1 MVGDAHATNDRR
13 ELMNGPTCKAIVV
26 ALAVVL
32 ITGTGSIAA
41 EEIKTLEIGA
51 AAPDFNL
58 PGVDGKTHKLAEYD
72 EAKVLAIVF
81 TCNHCPTAQAYEERI
96 KALAA
101 DYKDKGVVLVAISPN
116 DPQAVRLDE
125 LGYTDLGDSLA
136 DMKIRAK
143 DKGFNFPYLY
153 DGDKQEVSKAYG
165 PMTTP
170 HVFVFDSERK
180 LRYVGRVD
188 NNEKQPDK
196 VTSPDARN
204 AIEALLAGRP
214 VPLEKTK
221 TFGCSIKW
229 SDKRSS
235 VAQAFEKWAQEP
247 VSLQTIDL
255 MGVKKVLK
263 NDSNDVCLVNI
274 WSTRC
279 GPCVA
284 EFPEFIEI
292 NRMYRGRE
300 FKMVSINVEGAEA
313 KDRALSFLKKNQ
325 ASFTNYVYDGDVYA
339 FIDAVDPKWEGAI
352 PYTLLIKP
360 GGEVAYRHLGMIE
373 PLALKKAVV
382 ECLGRVYK

>member
-1 MVGDAHATNDRR
+1 
-13 ELMNGPTCKAIVV
+13 MNGSACKAIVTALVV
-26 ALAVVL
+26 ALIGGRAA
-32 ITGTGSIAA
+32 IAA
-41 EEIKTLEIGA
+41 EEIKTLETGA
-51 AAPDFNL
+51 KAPDFKL
-58 PGVDGKTHKLAEYD
+58 PGVDGKMHKLSEYD
-72 EAKVLAIVF
+72 EAKILVIVF

-96 KALAA
+96 KKLAA
-101 DYKDKGVVLVAISPN
+101 DYRDKGITLVAISPN

-125 LGYTDLGDSLA
+125 LGYTDLSDSL
-136 DMKIRAK
+136 DEMKIRAK

-153 DGDKQEVSKAYG
+153 DGDKQEVAKAYG

-170 HVFVFDSERK
+170 HVFIFDSERK
-180 LRYVGRVD
+180 LRYAGRVD

-196 VTSPDARN
+196 VTSADARN

-214 VPLEKTK
+214 VPVEKTK

-229 SDKRSS
+229 SDKRAS
-235 VAQAFEKWAQEP
+235 VKQAFEKWAQEP
-247 VSLQTIDL
+247 ITLQTIDL
-255 MGVKKVLK
+255 EGVKKVLK

-284 EFPEFIEI
+284 EFPEFIEV

-300 FKMVSINVEGAEA
+300 FKMMSINVEGSEA
-313 KDRALSFLKKNQ
+313 KDRVLSFLKKNQ
-325 ASFTNYVYDGDVYA
+325 ASFTNHVYDGDVYA
-339 FIDAVDPKWEGAI
+339 FIDAVDPKWPGAI

-360 GGEVAYRHLGMIE
+360 RGEVAYRHLGEIE
-373 PLALKKAVV
+373 PFEVKKAVV

>member
-1 MVGDAHATNDRR
+1 MSGSA
-13 ELMNGPTCKAIVV
+13 CKAIVCGLV
-26 ALAVVL
+26 LVL
-32 ITGTGSIAA
+32 IAAGISAAA

-51 AAPDFNL
+51 KAPDFVL
-58 PGVDGKTHKLAEYD
+58 PGVDGKQHKLSEYD
-72 EAKVLAIVF
+72 KAKVLAIVF
-81 TCNHCPTAQAYEERI
+81 TCNHCPTAQAYEDRI

-101 DYKDKGVVLVAISPN
+101 AYKDKGVTLVAISPN

-125 LGYTDLGDSLA
+125 LGYTDLSDSLA

-143 DKGFNFPYLY
+143 DKAFNFPYLY

-165 PMTTP
+165 PATTP
-170 HVFVFDSERK
+170 HVFIFDGERK

-188 NNEKQPDK
+188 ENEKQPDK

-204 AIEALLAGRP
+204 AIEAILAGRP
-214 VPLEKTK
+214 VPVEKTK

-229 SDKRSS
+229 ADKRAS
-235 VAQAFEKWAQEP
+235 ARQAFDKWAQEP
-247 VSLQTIDL
+247 VSFQMIDL
-255 MGVKKVLK
+255 EGVKKLLK

-300 FKMVSINVEGAEA
+300 FKMISINVEGADA
-313 KDRALSFLKKNQ
+313 KDRALAFLKKNH
-325 ASFTNYVYDGDVYA
+325 ASFTNHIYDGDVYA
-339 FIDAVDPKWEGAI
+339 FIEAVDPKWEGAI

-360 GGEVAYRHLGMIE
+360 HGEVAYRHLGTIE
-373 PLALKKAVV
+373 PLKVKKAVV

>member
-1 MVGDAHATNDRR
+1 
-13 ELMNGPTCKAIVV
+13 MNGSACKSIVAGLVIGLV
-26 ALAVVL
+26 AGTAAV
-32 ITGTGSIAA
+32 AA
-41 EEIKTLEIGA
+41 EEVKTLEIGA
-51 AAPDFNL
+51 KAPDFKL
-58 PGVDGKTHKLAEYD
+58 PGVDGKTHKLSEYNK
-72 EAKVLAIVF
+72 AKMLVIVF
-81 TCNHCPTAQAYEERI
+81 TCDHCPTAQAYEERI

-101 DYKDKGVVLVAISPN
+101 DYKDKGVALVAISPN

-125 LGYTDLGDSLA
+125 LGYTDVSDSLA
-136 DMKIRAK
+136 EMKIRAK

-165 PMTTP
+165 PVSTP
-170 HVFVFDSERK
+170 HVFIFDGERK

-188 NNEKQPDK
+188 DNEKQQPDK

-204 AIEALLAGRP
+204 AIDALLAGQP
-214 VPLEKTK
+214 VPVEKTK

-229 SDKRSS
+229 SDKRASA
-235 VAQAFEKWAQEP
+235 AQSLEKWAQEP
-247 VSLQTIDL
+247 VSVQTIDL
-255 MGVKKVLK
+255 EGVKKVLK
-263 NDSNDVCLVNI
+263 NDSNDLCLVNI

-279 GPCVA
+279 GPCVT

-300 FKMVSINVEGAEA
+300 FKMVSINVEGSEA

-325 ASFTNYVYDGDVYA
+325 ASFTNYAYEGDVYA
-339 FIDAVDPKWEGAI
+339 FIDTVDPKWPGAI

-360 GGEVAYRHLGMIE
+360 HGEVVRRYMGEIE
-373 PLALKKAVV
+373 PLAVKKAVV

>member
-1 MVGDAHATNDRR
+1 
-13 ELMNGPTCKAIVV
+13 MNGLICKAMVSGLLIVLT
-26 ALAVVL
+26 AAG
-32 ITGTGSIAA
+32 ISAAA
-41 EEIKTLEIGA
+41 EEIKTLGIGA
-51 AAPDFNL
+51 TAPDFVL
-58 PGVDGKTHKLAEYD
+58 PGVDGKKHKLSDYKK
-72 EAKVLAIVF
+72 AKALVIVF

-101 DYKDKGVVLVAISPN
+101 EYKDKGVTFVAISPN

-170 HVFVFDSERK
+170 HVFIFDSERK
-180 LRYVGRVD
+180 LRYAGRVD
-188 NNEKQPDK
+188 NNEKHPDQ

-214 VPLEKTK
+214 VPVETTR

-229 SDKRSS
+229 SDKRGS
-235 VAQAFEKWAQEP
+235 VKQSFEKWAQEP
-247 VSLQTIDL
+247 VTLQTIDL
-255 MGVKKVLK
+255 AGVKKVLE

-300 FKMVSINVEGAEA
+300 FKMVSVNVEGSEA
-313 KDRALSFLKKNQ
+313 KDRVLSFLKKNQ
-325 ASFTNYVYDGDVYA
+325 ASFTNHVYDGDVYA
-339 FIDAVDPKWEGAI
+339 LVDAVDPKWPGAI

-360 GGEVAYRHLGMIE
+360 GGEVAYRHLGAIE
-373 PLALKKAVV
+373 PLVVKKAVV